1 MVTRDQAI
9 EIAKIELTKH
19 GRAVSDYGISVE
31 PEDTSGDYWMI
42 WFDRKGP
49 FPVPGGKHAVRVN
62 KITGHAE
69 FMPGE

>member
-9 EIAKIELTKH
+9 EIAKRELTKQGH
-19 GRAVSDYGISVE
+19 AVADYDLSVD
-31 PEDTSGDYWMI
+31 PENTDREYWMV

-62 KITGHAE
+62 KVTGEAQ